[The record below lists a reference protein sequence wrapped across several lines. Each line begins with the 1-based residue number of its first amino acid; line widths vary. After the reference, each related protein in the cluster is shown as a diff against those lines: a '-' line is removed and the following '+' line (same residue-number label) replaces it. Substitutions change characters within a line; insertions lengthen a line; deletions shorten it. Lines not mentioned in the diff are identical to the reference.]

1 MASLRPSS
9 SPSCSDR
16 LVLSREPAVSPFSP
30 FQKYSGDAF
39 LSGILLAQCAQKAS
53 AKMRS
58 IGLRAKVAL
67 PQRLN
72 PPPRTTLRNRWT
84 ARWRTCIADAFAVPS
99 VRGIY
104 LYGVLPTMRLASPR
118 EFLSPMRSSSGD
130 HIFRSTSAWSASA
143 QPCAPRRFICRLG
156 VGEENEASSIGA
168 RGMREP
174 NCHWCRRVRVRQR
187 VSLAQSQTKRDRPT

>member
-1 MASLRPSS
+1 MCEWCVFQPELMECRRWRRDIVLDYRNGTVAGSTCNSLLRTETRPTH
-9 SPSCSDR
+9 
-16 LVLSREPAVSPFSP
+16 L
-30 FQKYSGDAF
+30 
-39 LSGILLAQCAQKAS
+39 
-53 AKMRS
+53 
-58 IGLRAKVAL
+58 
-67 PQRLN
+67 
-72 PPPRTTLRNRWT
+72 T

-104 LYGVLPTMRLASPR
+104 LYGVLPTMRLASR
-118 EFLSPMRSSSGD
+118 RKFLSPMRSSSGD